1 MVDILIWGL
10 GKRSKIIIDSL
21 NLNKCHL
28 VGFIDRNK
36 NNIRIEGKNWEVK
49 KKEEINKITFNFII
63 VTTLDIIQIK
73 EELKELQVPDKK
85 VIYFWHEE
93 ILEYDF
99 LNPYPKKYYLTKLKM
114 KKFELQAKNAKYEY
128 GEYVGPIIKPAEE
141 LLKII
146 IEEKKSLC
154 RFGDGEF
161 EIMLGRNRASFQKVN
176 EGFSK
181 KLLYVLHNT
190 NPNVVVAVADNYGC
204 LDKYTDT
211 AADDIRAYLTEDVR
225 NEHMRLLEKNRVYYD
240 AYVSRAYMMYK
251 DKKRSQKIF
260 ELYKALFKDRNIV
273 LIEGNYTRT
282 GYNNNLFES
291 ACSVRRILCPDSN
304 CYNMY
309 DEIYNSVIK
318 IAKDNDLIL
327 ITLGSVAT
335 ILAYDLACLG
345 YQAIDLGQLDNEY
358 EWSLRGSQ
366 YKEAIEGKTVSDIV
380 EDAHLDKIDKDESY
394 ESQIVLK
401 IDFGSKE
408 TIKNEMD
415 T

>member
-10 GKRSKIIIDSL
+10 GERSKIIIDSL
-21 NLNKCHL
+21 MPNKCQL
-28 VGFIDRNK
+28 IGCIDRDK
-36 NNIRIEGKNWEVK
+36 DNIVIEGKKWEVK
-49 KKEEINKITFNFII
+49 KKEEINKIAFDFII
-63 VTTLDIIQIK
+63 VTTLNIIQIK
-73 EELKELQVPDKK
+73 KELEELQVPDNKI
-85 VIYFWHEE
+85 IYFWHEE
-93 ILEYDF
+93 ISEYDF

-114 KKFELQAKNAKYEY
+114 KKFELRAQNAKYEY

-161 EIMLGRNRASFQKVN
+161 EIMLGRNRAAFQRVN
-176 EGFSK
+176 EDFAK
-181 KLLYVLHNT
+181 KLIHVLHNT
-190 NPNVVVAVADNYGC
+190 NSNVVVAVADNYGC

-211 AADDIRAYLTEDVR
+211 AADDIRGYLTEDVR
-225 NEHMRLLEKNRVYYD
+225 REHMRLLEKNRVYYD
-240 AYVSRAYMMYK
+240 AYVSRSYMMYK
-251 DKKRSQKIF
+251 DKKKSKKIF
-260 ELYKALFKDRNIV
+260 ELYKLLFKDRNIILV
-273 LIEGNYTRT
+273 EGNYTRT
-282 GYNNNLFES
+282 GYNNNLFDS

-304 CYNMY
+304 CYNIY

-327 ITLGSVAT
+327 ITLGSMAT
-335 ILAYDLACLG
+335 ILAFDLAYLG

-366 YKEAIEGKTVSDIV
+366 NKEAIKGKTVSDIV
-380 EDAHLDKIDKDESY
+380 EDAHLDKIDKDEAY

-401 IDFGSKE
+401 IDSGNKE

-415 T
+415 A